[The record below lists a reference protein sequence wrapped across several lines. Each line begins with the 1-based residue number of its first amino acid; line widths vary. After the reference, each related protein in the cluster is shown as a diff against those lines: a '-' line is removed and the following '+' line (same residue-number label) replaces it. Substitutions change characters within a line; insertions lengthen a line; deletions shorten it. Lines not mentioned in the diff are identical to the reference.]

1 MSETICPTCN
11 HRFDN
16 RRDNSPEWLRG
27 RLTYGP
33 ERLIVNAKLNSAA
46 MDVCPSCGSRFAT
59 DNFRF
64 ISEFVRMKLRSMGA
78 IYGLVALMIALAFA
92 FAFK

>member
-1 MSETICPTCN
+1 MSETTCPVCRC
-11 HRFDN
+11 RFDN
-16 RRDNSPEWLRG
+16 HRDNSPEWLRG

-46 MDVCPSCGSRFAT
+46 VDVCPSCGARFAT

-64 ISEFVRMKLRSMGA
+64 ISEFVRAKLRSMGA
-78 IYGLVALMIALAFA
+78 IYGLVVVMTALAFA
-92 FAFK
+92 FTFK